1 MEDVPLVLVFRPFRG
16 NQQVP
21 ALSAVYPEDGTM
33 TG

>member
-1 MEDVPLVLVFRPFRG
+1 MEDVPLVLVFRTLRG
-16 NQQVP
+16 NQQTP